1 MKNKL
6 GYLYAISSA
15 IIYGI
20 MPIFTKSLIN
30 FGINPITSSFYR
42 MFLWLLPIFIYCKFI
57 IKIDLSLKKK
67 DLIEVFLAGAL
78 FGGTSITLFS
88 SYKYLGAGCAESIHF
103 IYPCIIFIIMSFVFK
118 NKPSKAEVLALI
130 LSCIGVL
137 MLADFSD
144 VHELSGVIYAVL
156 SAFFFAFYSVSIEK
170 SNMPNMNVMKSLFYV
185 NFFGAIVIGL
195 YALVLKIPIKYDF
208 SHGQWG
214 FLLVYSFFLTIGATL
229 LYQLAIFKIGATKT
243 GILSTAEPIVSLIAG
258 FIIFSED
265 MGINKIIAIIFI
277 VLAAIYIVRRQD
289 KVNE

>member
-1 MKNKL
+1 M
-6 GYLYAISSA
+6 
-15 IIYGI
+15 
-20 MPIFTKSLIN
+20 
-30 FGINPITSSFYR
+30 
-42 MFLWLLPIFIYCKFI
+42 
-57 IKIDLSLKKK
+57 
-67 DLIEVFLAGAL
+67 AGAL

-118 NKPSKAEVLALI
+118 NKPSKAEILALI

-289 KVNE
+289 KANE

>member
-1 MKNKL
+1 M
-6 GYLYAISSA
+6 
-15 IIYGI
+15 
-20 MPIFTKSLIN
+20 LI
-30 FGINPITSSFYR
+30 
-42 MFLWLLPIFIYCKFI
+42 
-57 IKIDLSLKKK
+57 
-67 DLIEVFLAGAL
+67 
-78 FGGTSITLFS
+78 
-88 SYKYLGAGCAESIHF
+88 
-103 IYPCIIFIIMSFVFK
+103 
-118 NKPSKAEVLALI
+118 
-130 LSCIGVL
+130 
-137 MLADFSD
+137 
-144 VHELSGVIYAVL
+144 
-156 SAFFFAFYSVSIEK
+156 
-170 SNMPNMNVMKSLFYV
+170 
-185 NFFGAIVIGL
+185 FFGAIVIGL